1 MAKPVL
7 PVLNQPLLFHT
18 LTLLA
23 RHGFRD
29 VIVNTHHRPES
40 VERAVGSGRRFGLR
54 VRYSYEPDLLG
65 SGGGPR
71 KVRQFFGDEPALL
84 VNGDCVFDFDLSR
97 LVRRHLESGARAT
110 LALKPNRDP
119 RRYRPVVTDR
129 TGRVRSIR
137 GLPRRARG
145 AVSLFTGV
153 QVIDPTLLERLPA
166 GPSDIV
172 ADLYGPLLAEGA
184 RLLGVRMAGSWFDFG
199 SPAFYLRSQLRLL
212 AAARGR
218 TRAGSLLAP
227 RGPRGRSRS
236 RGSLG
241 GGSAGPHRCFGPRR
255 AVGAVARGPRG
266 GRRPRRGVRR
276 HGRRA
281 DRGGRSVAGEIVLTS
296 SREPLR

>member
-1 MAKPVL
+1 M
-7 PVLNQPLLFHT
+7 
-18 LTLLA
+18 
-23 RHGFRD
+23 
-29 VIVNTHHRPES
+29 PET

-71 KVRQFFGDEPALL
+71 KVRQFFGEEPALL

-129 TGRVRSIR
+129 NGLVRSIR

-153 QVIDPTLLERLPA
+153 QVIDPTLLERLPP

-184 RLLGVRMAGSWFDFG
+184 RLLGVRIAGSWLDFG

-212 AAARGR
+212 AAARGLSR
-218 TRAGSLLAP
+218 TGSLLDSGA
-227 RGPRGRSRS
+227 R
-236 RGSLG
+236 
-241 GGSAGPHRCFGPRR
+241 
-255 AVGAVARGPRG
+255 VGARARVARSVVGAQARIGALAHVERSVLWPGARVGEGARVVGCVVTG
-266 GRRPRRGVRR
+266 GARIAAGAR
-276 HGRRA
+276 
-281 DRGGRSVAGEIVLTS
+281 VAGEIVLTS